1 MNKKWT
7 PSILFL
13 VLCFIY
19 FGKFIH
25 SIVSLYMLLK
35 NALEQFVFFLCI
47 EIEIGCRYLWKKRN
61 SKTTSVITQ
70 LPQLLIW
77 SFLFGKRGALYTN
90 FFVNNFVVDTTN
102 TYIYNIIT
110 IVLFLFQIIRPTTF
124 DSHSIQNL
132 FIARS

>member
-1 MNKKWT
+1 MNT
-7 PSILFL
+7 E
-13 VLCFIY
+13 Y
-19 FGKFIH
+19 FVFGSVFYIFWEIH
-25 SIVSLYMLLK
+25 SFHCVTVYAFK
-35 NALEQFVFFLCI
+35 KRTRTVCCFLCI

-132 FIARS
+132 YIARS